1 LAERLKAGETALTLA
16 CDVANS
22 CEDVCAIE
30 QEFDAISGAW
40 TDARLGEVWWVL
52 VTVQCAGRTVVAVID
67 LIPAIAK
74 ERPLTGKR

>member
-22 CEDVCAIE
+22 SEDVCAIE

-40 TDARLGEVWWVL
+40 TDALAR
-52 VTVQCAGRTVVAVID
+52 
-67 LIPAIAK
+67 
-74 ERPLTGKR
+74 